1 MSLGKAQD
9 GAYGPTTHYDDGSRH
24 PRKKQD
30 KKKGFIKKLTW
41 SMELHHTIGGMTKW
55 NDMYNFGQ
63 ALETLNT
70 SQKLG

>member
-1 MSLGKAQD
+1 
-9 GAYGPTTHYDDGSRH
+9 
-24 PRKKQD
+24 
-30 KKKGFIKKLTW
+30 
-41 SMELHHTIGGMTKW
+41 MELHHTIGGMTKW

>member
-30 KKKGFIKKLTW
+30 KKKGFIKKLT
-41 SMELHHTIGGMTKW
+41 
-55 NDMYNFGQ
+55 
-63 ALETLNT
+63 
-70 SQKLG
+70 